1 MADREKKTDVKAV
14 LRNIGLA
21 VGVIGLILI
30 IVGVVMLVT
39 VSGADEKVKYGL
51 TFGGIALSVVGT
63 VLIFIGNRKDKA
75 ERAPEP
81 VACKYCGELNPFG
94 SKYCRKCGKPMVKRC
109 VNCGVELDMDAQFC
123 NVCGVRVR
131 ND

>member
-39 VSGADEKVKYGL
+39 VSGADEKVKYGDRK
-51 TFGGIALSVVGT
+51 SVV
-63 VLIFIGNRKDKA
+63 
-75 ERAPEP
+75 
-81 VACKYCGELNPFG
+81 
-94 SKYCRKCGKPMVKRC
+94 
-109 VNCGVELDMDAQFC
+109 
-123 NVCGVRVR
+123 
-131 ND
+131 

>member
-75 ERAPEP
+75 ERAP
-81 VACKYCGELNPFG
+81 LNIRGVFLLP
-94 SKYCRKCGKPMVKRC
+94 GK
-109 VNCGVELDMDAQFC
+109 
-123 NVCGVRVR
+123 
-131 ND
+131 